1 MLGQVVAPK
10 GVNEIRPLELLA
22 LVALSGPLMM
32 GASVHCQSE
41 NGNLI
46 AGKGGSWQSAFKP
59 NRPVVQVA
67 LEAFFAHIDSG
78 LGAIDTTI
86 GVNRPAN
93 PGGHSVLVTQR

>member
-1 MLGQVVAPK
+1 VLGQVVAPK

-46 AGKGGSWQSAFKP
+46 ADHDRVEFTAAW
-59 NRPVVQVA
+59 
-67 LEAFFAHIDSG
+67 SG
-78 LGAIDTTI
+78 TM
-86 GVNRPAN
+86 
-93 PGGHSVLVTQR
+93 